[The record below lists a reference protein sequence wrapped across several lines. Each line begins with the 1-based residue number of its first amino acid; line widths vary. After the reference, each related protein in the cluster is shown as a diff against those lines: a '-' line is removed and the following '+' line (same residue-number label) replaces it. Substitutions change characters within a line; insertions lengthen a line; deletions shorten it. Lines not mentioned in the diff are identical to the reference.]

1 MTGDGIVLRAI
12 TEPEYDRFRDSL
24 SLVFGIDP
32 SEESRARLKRWIELD
47 RTIAAFDG
55 DHIVATGGAL
65 TYRLVVPGGALVGAA
80 GVTVVSVNPTHRRRG
95 ILTRMMRQQL
105 EDIRD
110 RGEPVA
116 ILRASESGIYGRFGY
131 GCAVHAADLTIDR
144 HRGTIR
150 TDAPEPT
157 GRVRLVP
164 VDEAR
169 TVFPVVYRTASV
181 DRLIPGAIERRPADW
196 EGYFEDPEAEREGA
210 SSARLALYESEA
222 GTPTGYA
229 RYRHKPS
236 WGPGGPDGTVLV
248 SDIQAVDA
256 EALAALLRF
265 LSSIDLTIKVEFDMM
280 PLDSGIADLL
290 ADPRQLR
297 SSTYDLLWVR
307 LVDVVAA
314 LEARRY
320 RREGS
325 VVVEVL
331 DSFLP
336 GSGGRFRL
344 EGGPSGAAC
353 VRTDEPAQVRLQ
365 AGDLAASY
373 LGGSRLRTLAWLGRV
388 VGETETIGLL
398 DDMLSWPVPPATSVR
413 F

>member
-1 MTGDGIVLRAI
+1 MLREQAGQPSRMGVASMTGDGIVLRAI

-150 TDAPEPT
+150 TDAPEPMR
-157 GRVRLVP
+157 GRWSLDPAGRLHLAFEAPERGEEEFRVEALEGDRLVLARVRP
-164 VDEAR
+164 
-169 TVFPVVYRTASV
+169 
-181 DRLIPGAIERRPADW
+181 
-196 EGYFEDPEAEREGA
+196 
-210 SSARLALYESEA
+210 
-222 GTPTGYA
+222 
-229 RYRHKPS
+229 
-236 WGPGGPDGTVLV
+236 
-248 SDIQAVDA
+248 
-256 EALAALLRF
+256 
-265 LSSIDLTIKVEFDMM
+265 
-280 PLDSGIADLL
+280 
-290 ADPRQLR
+290 
-297 SSTYDLLWVR
+297 
-307 LVDVVAA
+307 
-314 LEARRY
+314 
-320 RREGS
+320 
-325 VVVEVL
+325 
-331 DSFLP
+331 
-336 GSGGRFRL
+336 
-344 EGGPSGAAC
+344 
-353 VRTDEPAQVRLQ
+353 
-365 AGDLAASY
+365 
-373 LGGSRLRTLAWLGRV
+373 
-388 VGETETIGLL
+388 
-398 DDMLSWPVPPATSVR
+398 
-413 F
+413 